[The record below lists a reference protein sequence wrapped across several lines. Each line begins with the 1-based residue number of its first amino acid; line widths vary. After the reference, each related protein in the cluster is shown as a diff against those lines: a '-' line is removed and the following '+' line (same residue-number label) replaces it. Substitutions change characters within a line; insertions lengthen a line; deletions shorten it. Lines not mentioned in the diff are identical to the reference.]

1 MGIKTHFRLGFRRW
15 YDGMMDRHLFDHR
28 HNISRPNPQARSGVR
43 ETPRLTSSTGS
54 CDLAAYPDSASN
66 LSCTHF
72 KGGTTTFQTKR
83 WECPL
88 KKSQTQ
94 HAYSLIIWTLQL
106 KNVQFFYRLHS
117 VSNPAWKPA
126 DSIWLKINVRSRAAF
141 QYTGLLQMHPRFP
154 KIPTGS
160 GLSYSRFWVFHQE
173 SEREGWLSRE

>member
-1 MGIKTHFRLGFRRW
+1 MAWWTAIYLITAITSVALIPRPAPAWEKRHAWPLRLAPVTSPLILILLQTC
-15 YDGMMDRHLFDHR
+15 HAHTLK
-28 HNISRPNPQARSGVR
+28 GV
-43 ETPRLTSSTGS
+43 LQ
-54 CDLAAYPDSASN
+54 
-66 LSCTHF
+66 HF
-72 KGGTTTFQTKR
+72 KPKGGNVPSKNPR
-83 WECPL
+83 P
-88 KKSQTQ
+88 SMP
-94 HAYSLIIWTLQL
+94 SLIIWTLQL